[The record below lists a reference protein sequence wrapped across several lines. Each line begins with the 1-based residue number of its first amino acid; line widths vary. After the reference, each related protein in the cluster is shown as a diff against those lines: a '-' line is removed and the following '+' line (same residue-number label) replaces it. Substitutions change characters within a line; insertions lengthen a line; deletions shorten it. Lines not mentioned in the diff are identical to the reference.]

1 MEADWLK
8 GGRQEDDRT
17 VMMSVLT
24 QTAWET
30 GSDVKNR
37 LVAERPGK
45 KADDYIII
53 QLTHKLHFD
62 V

>member
-1 MEADWLK
+1 
-8 GGRQEDDRT
+8 
-17 VMMSVLT
+17 MMSVLT
-24 QTAWET
+24 QTAWGT

-53 QLTHKLHFD
+53 ELTRKLHFD